1 MNFTAAQIRE
11 DMALCHGRLEEKFL
25 KTDDPTMVIG
35 KFLEDAGRCMSSI
48 QKGFNEKA
56 KSRNEIIAP
65 TIKELDKLSGLIGIA
80 KAGLQKHIDG
90 EASPEDDNTSI
101 NSETNSVDHG
111 WEVVEADSLGEFL
124 DDFASDVLKK
134 SFSGFLNTLTVKKRG
149 GGFDVSGYTRSDLR
163 AAGHFMFRVGGMKPL
178 EVTGMLSIP
187 DRDDHK
193 VSFEFNHQKFT
204 KNDVVKEFK
213 REFDLR

>member
-25 KTDDPTMVIG
+25 KTDDPTMVVG

-90 EASPEDDNTSI
+90 EASPEDDNSSI
-101 NSETNSVDHG
+101 NESLFR
-111 WEVVEADSLGEFL
+111 EVGSISHLEF
-124 DDFASDVLKK
+124 KE
-134 SFSGFLNTLTVKKRG
+134 RG
-149 GGFDVSGYTRSDLR
+149 GSLYLEPDSGMSLKITPKSTKSRGKPDASNSRGAMEYSTKTPMMLAKELKSKIYKPY
-163 AAGHFMFRVGGMKPL
+163 GHFLKAL
-178 EVTGMLSIP
+178 
-187 DRDDHK
+187 RDLKSEYRDEAEIIIN
-193 VSFEFNHQKFT
+193 F
-204 KNDVVKEFK
+204 
-213 REFDLR
+213 